1 MIKLICFY
9 LIFVGNRKIENE
21 TLFLRII
28 TFNYGLILFL
38 FKRTAMEKLLNE
50 NFIREITPLSD
61 KDCFYIADRHKKEFT
76 YPMHCH
82 REFELNFVEHA
93 PGVRRVV
100 GDSAE
105 VIGDYD
111 LVLITSPDLEHVWE
125 QNTCTSENIREIT
138 IQFVPSFMNGL
149 VETNQ
154 FDMIRKMLDKA
165 QYGLCF
171 PMDAMMKVYSLIDKL
186 PEMKGF
192 YAVVHFL
199 TLLYELSLFTDQA
212 RTLSSS
218 SFAKIEVHSD
228 SRRVQRVQDYIG
240 KHYQEE
246 IKLKQLA
253 DMVGMTEVSFSR
265 FFKLRTG
272 KNLSDYIIDLRLGYA
287 TRLLVDSTM
296 KSVMSVALII
306 YLISIAYLKRRKD
319 VLPKSSEIIT
329 ERNVPLF
336 NSIIYN

>member
-9 LIFVGNRKIENE
+9 LIFVENRKIENE

-199 TLLYELSLFTDQA
+199 TLLY
-212 RTLSSS
+212 
-218 SFAKIEVHSD
+218 VHSD

-296 KSVMSVALII
+296 AVAEICYECGFNNLSNFNRIFKKKKGCSPKEFRDNYRKKRTII
-306 YLISIAYLKRRKD
+306 
-319 VLPKSSEIIT
+319 
-329 ERNVPLF
+329 
-336 NSIIYN
+336 

>member
-111 LVLITSPDLEHVWE
+111 LVLITSPDLEHVWAGE
-125 QNTCTSENIREIT
+125 PRPYHYGYLLSFRKSKAG
-138 IQFVPSFMNGL
+138 VPVCL
-149 VETNQ
+149 
-154 FDMIRKMLDKA
+154 
-165 QYGLCF
+165 Y
-171 PMDAMMKVYSLIDKL
+171 
-186 PEMKGF
+186 KG
-192 YAVVHFL
+192 AVHGW
-199 TLLYELSLFTDQA
+199 T
-212 RTLSSS
+212 
-218 SFAKIEVHSD
+218 
-228 SRRVQRVQDYIG
+228 
-240 KHYQEE
+240 
-246 IKLKQLA
+246 
-253 DMVGMTEVSFSR
+253 
-265 FFKLRTG
+265 
-272 KNLSDYIIDLRLGYA
+272 
-287 TRLLVDSTM
+287 
-296 KSVMSVALII
+296 
-306 YLISIAYLKRRKD
+306 
-319 VLPKSSEIIT
+319 
-329 ERNVPLF
+329 
-336 NSIIYN
+336 

>member
-149 VETNQ
+149 METKKEKSSQSFKKEGEKNSFFISDSGILCCWLTQ
-154 FDMIRKMLDKA
+154 YRPHLAVRKT
-165 QYGLCF
+165 
-171 PMDAMMKVYSLIDKL
+171 S
-186 PEMKGF
+186 
-192 YAVVHFL
+192 
-199 TLLYELSLFTDQA
+199 
-212 RTLSSS
+212 LSSC
-218 SFAKIEVHSD
+218 
-228 SRRVQRVQDYIG
+228 
-240 KHYQEE
+240 
-246 IKLKQLA
+246 
-253 DMVGMTEVSFSR
+253 
-265 FFKLRTG
+265 
-272 KNLSDYIIDLRLGYA
+272 
-287 TRLLVDSTM
+287 
-296 KSVMSVALII
+296 
-306 YLISIAYLKRRKD
+306 RKE
-319 VLPKSSEIIT
+319 S
-329 ERNVPLF
+329 
-336 NSIIYN
+336 

>member
-125 QNTCTSENIREIT
+125 QNTCTSEIIREIT

-228 SRRVQRVQDYIG
+228 YIG

-296 KSVMSVALII
+296 AVAEICYECGFNNLSNFNRIFKKKKGCSPKEFRDNYRKKRTII
-306 YLISIAYLKRRKD
+306 
-319 VLPKSSEIIT
+319 
-329 ERNVPLF
+329 
-336 NSIIYN
+336 